1 MVHHLEERHLEE
13 RPLDQDFR
21 LVVRQ
26 GREEGLHL
34 EVARQVRRQLHL
46 EGGEPGHLWG
56 LRGMAW
62 GHHPDSGR
70 GKLVKH
76 PEPQGLP
83 DFEAMVRVQA
93 QGGERQVPL
102 LEQAKELKLVPP
114 GRELARQAWVQ
125 QVQAQGRV
133 LRRKEP
139 ADLVRPHH
147 QLVPGRVQ
155 ELPAH
160 LRLRV

>member
-1 MVHHLEERHLEE
+1 MEE
-13 RPLDQDFR
+13 RPLDQDLR

-70 GKLVKH
+70 GKLVQR

-83 DFEAMVRVQA
+83 GFEVLARVQVKGA
-93 QGGERQVPL
+93 VQGRTSV
-102 LEQAKELKLVPP
+102 LEQAKELKPVPL
-114 GRELARQAWVQ
+114 GRELEQ

-155 ELPAH
+155 ERENREQALTERF
-160 LRLRV
+160 RLRV